1 MKRKI
6 CLPEILIVS
15 AAIACA
21 FFCTEPLYAQ
31 APAAQPPSQQS
42 PALPSSPADPAVAN
56 PPAFREVKDEMGRS
70 VRIPQT
76 VGRIVSLAPSLTETI
91 YALGLQDHLV
101 GDTAQCD
108 YPPEAKKISKVGG
121 VTNPSIEE
129 VAALHPDLVLVAA
142 VNRFETVRALDDLN
156 IPVYETDPHNVE
168 EIIASTTKLADV
180 LGAPQTGLT
189 VAADLQQRLADL
201 RAHLADQTARRVLFV
216 VWTDPLISIGKNTFI
231 ADALN
236 KAGAISIVE
245 ATQDWP
251 HLSLEEAVRLQP
263 EFLVFTAENDEKAP
277 DPAILSTLPGWRSL
291 EAVKNHRFVLVSD
304 AVDRPAPRIISA
316 IEEMAHQLHA
326 DAFAPPAPNPPPA
339 NQDTIKKDTPAP
351 EKNSPPGSKV
361 PISLQSVAS
370 PQNQNRNAACNR

>member
-1 MKRKI
+1 LKHKI
-6 CLPEILIVS
+6 CLLEMVVS
-15 AAIACA
+15 AAMACVLY
-21 FFCTEPLYAQ
+21 CTGTLHAQ
-31 APAAQPPSQQS
+31 VPAVQVPNQQP
-42 PALPSSPADPAVAN
+42 PALPPSPVVSAVVNA
-56 PPAFREVKDEMGRS
+56 PAFREVKDEVGRS

-129 VAALHPDLVLVAA
+129 IAALHPDLVLVAA

-156 IPVYETDPHNVE
+156 IPVYETDPHTIE

-180 LGAPQTGLT
+180 LGAPQSGLS

-201 RAHLADQTARRVLFV
+201 HSRLADQTARRVLFV

-236 KAGAISIVE
+236 KAGAVSIVE

-263 EFLVFTAENDEKAP
+263 EFLIFTAENDEKAP
-277 DPAILSTLPGWRSL
+277 DPAILASLPGWRSL
-291 EAVKNHRFVLVSD
+291 EAVKNHRFVVVSD
-304 AVDRPAPRIISA
+304 AVDRPAPRIVSA

-326 DAFAPPAPNPPPA
+326 DAFAPTTPNPAPA
-339 NQDTIKKDTPAP
+339 NQDNLKKDTPAP
-351 EKNSPPGSKV
+351 EKNSPPGSKIPV
-361 PISLQSVAS
+361 SLRSVVL
-370 PQNQNRNAACNR
+370 PQNQVRNVACSR